1 MSAPVDNSQAERD
14 GWGDTYDLDEAPVI
28 AAEIVRAEAD
38 NQRYAQLW
46 RQVMAPDRQP
56 CDKFEALRRTAR
68 AALQDLM
75 EAR

>member
-1 MSAPVDNSQAERD
+1 MSAPNDNPQAERD
-14 GWGDTYDLDEAPVI
+14 GHGDTYELDERPLI
-28 AAEIVRAEAD
+28 LAEIQRAEAD

-46 RQVMAPDRQP
+46 RQVMAPDREP
-56 CDKFEALRRTAR
+56 LDKFEALRRTAR